1 MNRLVYFA
9 GTPGPGE
16 IDRLKGDG
24 YGIVT
29 PETEPT
35 TREQIGDLLA
45 WICAK
50 AYGVYLCAGWRSSK
64 LFRAV
69 RATAIAA
76 GLVMFGFE

>member
-1 MNRLVYFA
+1 MYFT
-9 GTPGPGE
+9 GEPGPGE
-16 IDRLKGDG
+16 TDRLKADG

-45 WICAK
+45 WIAAK

-64 LFRAV
+64 LSRAI
-69 RATAIAA
+69 RATAIAC

>member
-16 IDRLKGDG
+16 PERLKAAG

-29 PETEPT
+29 PETEPI
-35 TREQIGDLLA
+35 TREQIGDLLV

-50 AYGVYLCAGWRSSK
+50 AYGVYMCAGWRSSK